1 MTLEKLAVLLSVLG
15 TIGAGIV
22 WLLNHLDKKARAR
35 EEAKLKAK
43 EIEQKLLN
51 LEANYGRLTEDLEEV
66 RKDFAQFV
74 QQLLFKTK

>member
-1 MTLEKLAVLLSVLG
+1 MTLEKLAVLLSVVGSLCG
-15 TIGAGIV
+15 GV
-22 WLLNHLDKKARAR
+22 MWLVGHINKRAKAR
-35 EEAKLKAK
+35 EDAKLKAK

-51 LEANYGRLTEDLEEV
+51 LEANYGRLAEDLEEV